1 MECVRVCIC
10 SMEEAMV
17 SFINKLAWFLRFPST
32 TCDALAPHRTKHSYV
47 IDLRLCRGVFNHK
60 PMTRLLEVTAN
71 FCLYCDSW
79 YCMTV
84 FGESLDCRLGFS

>member
-1 MECVRVCIC
+1 MK
-10 SMEEAMV
+10 EAMV
-17 SFINKLAWFLRFPST
+17 SFINKLAWFLRRVRFPST
-32 TCDALAPHRTKHSYV
+32 SCDALLALPAAQNTQYV
-47 IDLRLCRGVFNHK
+47 MLWLCRVAFNCSRWNHK

>member
-1 MECVRVCIC
+1 VYVCVCVC

-47 IDLRLCRGVFNHK
+47 IDLWLC
-60 PMTRLLEVTAN
+60 M
-71 FCLYCDSW
+71 SW
-79 YCMTV
+79 R
-84 FGESLDCRLGFS
+84 S